1 MPPSCPG
8 CGKEQGI
15 MDDITPGATP
25 PRVPPVEPDLLGSAI
40 FLFSEYL
47 QRVADLEID
56 EDDEDAED
64 AEDGEEEDSE
74 ESPIN
79 MREVLDLFAEEL
91 GTSVPMTLNLY
102 MRVTALY
109 RLLAASPSLARMAA
123 ADEEGGGGLS
133 EDALLAFARLDVRV
147 SRTDAG
153 LVADFDARE
162 LRDALS
168 NG

>member
-1 MPPSCPG
+1 
-8 CGKEQGI
+8 
-15 MDDITPGATP
+15 MDDIIPGATP

-47 QRVADLEID
+47 QHVADLEVV
-56 EDDEDAED
+56 EDDEDAE
-64 AEDGEEEDSE
+64 GSEEEESE

-91 GTSVPMTLNLY
+91 GTSVPVTLNLY

-147 SRTDAG
+147 SRTEAG

-162 LRDALS
+162 LRNALS

>member
-1 MPPSCPG
+1 
-8 CGKEQGI
+8 

-64 AEDGEEEDSE
+64 DEEEDSE

>member
-1 MPPSCPG
+1 
-8 CGKEQGI
+8 

-47 QRVADLEID
+47 QRVADLEVV

-64 AEDGEEEDSE
+64 SKEEDAE

-147 SRTDAG
+147 SRTEAG

>member
-1 MPPSCPG
+1 
-8 CGKEQGI
+8 

-47 QRVADLEID
+47 QRVADLEIV
-56 EDDEDAED
+56 EDDEDAE
-64 AEDGEEEDSE
+64 GNEEEDAE

-153 LVADFDARE
+153 VVADFDARE
-162 LRDALS
+162 LRDALT

>member
-1 MPPSCPG
+1 
-8 CGKEQGI
+8 
-15 MDDITPGATP
+15 MDDIIPDATP

-47 QRVADLEID
+47 QRVADLEIV
-56 EDDEDAED
+56 EDDEDAEGD
-64 AEDGEEEDSE
+64 EEEDSE

-123 ADEEGGGGLS
+123 ADAEGGGGLC
-133 EDALLAFARLDVRV
+133 EVGLLAFARLDVHV
-147 SRTDAG
+147 CRTDAG

>member
-1 MPPSCPG
+1 
-8 CGKEQGI
+8 

-47 QRVADLEID
+47 QRVADLEIV
-56 EDDEDAED
+56 EDGEDAED
-64 AEDGEEEDSE
+64 AEDGEEEDAE

-91 GTSVPMTLNLY
+91 GTSVPMTLTLY

>member
-1 MPPSCPG
+1 
-8 CGKEQGI
+8 

-25 PRVPPVEPDLLGSAI
+25 PRVPPVEPDLLASAI

-47 QRVADLEID
+47 QRVADLDLPAD
-56 EDDEDAED
+56 EEGEA
-64 AEDGEEEDSE
+64 GEEEE
-74 ESPIN
+74 VSPIE

-91 GTSVPMTLNLY
+91 GTSVPVTLNLY

-123 ADEEGGGGLS
+123 TDEDGSGGLN
-133 EDALLAFARLDVRV
+133 EDALIAFARLDVHVR
-147 SRTDAG
+147 RTETG
-153 LVADFDARE
+153 IVADFDARE
-162 LRDALS
+162 LRDALA

>member
-1 MPPSCPG
+1 
-8 CGKEQGI
+8 
-15 MDDITPGATP
+15 MDDIIPDATP

-47 QRVADLEID
+47 QRVADLEIV
-56 EDDEDAED
+56 EDDEDAEGD
-64 AEDGEEEDSE
+64 EEEDSE

-133 EDALLAFARLDVRV
+133 EDALLAFARLDVHV
-147 SRTDAG
+147 SRSEAG